1 LASCKFFT
9 FLTTD
14 KQNQTSKMETAFL
27 KIVDEHQA
35 IIFKISRMYRDTLE
49 DQEDLFQE
57 IVFQLWKSF
66 PTFRNESK
74 VSTWMYRIALNTAIA
89 LFRKSHLPIVTDA
102 RPSELTVQL
111 ENDDSSEQEER
122 MYWALRQL
130 NSAEKAIIALYLDD
144 YSYSEIASTIGV
156 TENNVGVRINRIK
169 SKLKI
174 ILTT

>member
-1 LASCKFFT
+1 METT
-9 FLTTD
+9 FL
-14 KQNQTSKMETAFL
+14 KL
-27 KIVDEHQA
+27 VDEHQA

-57 IVFQLWKSF
+57 IIFQLWKSF

-89 LFRKSHLPIVTDA
+89 FFRKPRLPIVTDA
-102 RPSELTVQL
+102 QPSEFKVQI
-111 ENDDSSEQEER
+111 ENDESSEQEER
-122 MYWALRQL
+122 MFTALRQL

-144 YSYSEIASTIGV
+144 YSYSEIANLIGIS
-156 TENNVGVRINRIK
+156 ENNVGVRINRIK

>member
-1 LASCKFFT
+1 METT
-9 FLTTD
+9 FL
-14 KQNQTSKMETAFL
+14 KL
-27 KIVDEHQA
+27 VDEHQA

-74 VSTWMYRIALNTAIA
+74 VSTWIYRIALNTAIA
-89 LFRKSHLPIVTDA
+89 FFRKPRLPIVADA
-102 RPSELTVQL
+102 QPSEFKVQI
-111 ENDDSSEQEER
+111 ENDEASEQEER
-122 MYWALRQL
+122 MFTALRQL

-144 YSYSEIASTIGV
+144 YSYNEIATLIGIS
-156 TENNVGVRINRIK
+156 ENNVGVRINRIK

>member
-1 LASCKFFT
+1 METT
-9 FLTTD
+9 FL
-14 KQNQTSKMETAFL
+14 KL
-27 KIVDEHQA
+27 VDEHQA

-89 LFRKSHLPIVTDA
+89 FFRKPRLPIVADA
-102 RPSELTVQL
+102 QPSEYRVQI
-111 ENDDSSEQEER
+111 EYDDSLEQEER
-122 MYWALRQL
+122 MYSALRQL

-144 YSYSEIASTIGV
+144 YSYSEIAILIGIS
-156 TENNVGVRINRIK
+156 ENNVGVRINRIK

>member
-1 LASCKFFT
+1 
-9 FLTTD
+9 
-14 KQNQTSKMETAFL
+14 METAFL

-89 LFRKSHLPIVTDA
+89 FFRKSRLPIVADA
-102 RPSELTVQL
+102 QPSEL
-111 ENDDSSEQEER
+111 
-122 MYWALRQL
+122 
-130 NSAEKAIIALYLDD
+130 KA
-144 YSYSEIASTIGV
+144 S
-156 TENNVGVRINRIK
+156 VRRRPR
-169 SKLKI
+169 
-174 ILTT
+174 

>member
-1 LASCKFFT
+1 METT
-9 FLTTD
+9 FL
-14 KQNQTSKMETAFL
+14 KL
-27 KIVDEHQA
+27 VDEHQA

-89 LFRKSHLPIVTDA
+89 FFRKPRLPIAADVQ
-102 RPSELTVQL
+102 PSEFRVQI
-111 ENDDSSEQEER
+111 ENDEASEQEER
-122 MYWALRQL
+122 MFTALRQL

-144 YSYSEIASTIGV
+144 YSYSEIANLIGIS
-156 TENNVGVRINRIK
+156 ENNVGVRINRIK